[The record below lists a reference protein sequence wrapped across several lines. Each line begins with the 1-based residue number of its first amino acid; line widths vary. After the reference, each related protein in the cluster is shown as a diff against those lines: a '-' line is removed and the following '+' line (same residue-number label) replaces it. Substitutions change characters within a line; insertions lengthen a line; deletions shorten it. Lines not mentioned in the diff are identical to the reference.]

1 MALFNCSDVPPINN
15 SIFLAAMILPHTFA
29 MEGNFVNSSTN
40 RTLRISQQFFDRAQ
54 LNSLFYHSMIV
65 NGNTSFKEPRA
76 YYKENIYEYAKLT
89 KFTLTSYNCIILYKK
104 DSIEFK
110 GFFFFRLTCVHLKIR
125 IRICREIYTTFA
137 CLLPIE
143 KSLHGYNM

>member
-1 MALFNCSDVPPINN
+1 
-15 SIFLAAMILPHTFA
+15 
-29 MEGNFVNSSTN
+29 
-40 RTLRISQQFFDRAQ
+40 
-54 LNSLFYHSMIV
+54 MIV

-76 YYKENIYEYAKLT
+76 YYKENIYENAKLT
-89 KFTLTSYNCIILYKK
+89 KFLQTSSNCIILYKK

-110 GFFFFRLTCVHLKIR
+110 GFYLNKFEFSSNMCSPIDTIIKIR
-125 IRICREIYTTFA
+125 IRICREICTTYA